1 MSCEDGAL
9 KLDTDTGHVLL
20 SPDSRFEWIVGGHQ
34 VGVQWEEKELG
45 TRRHLGGPSPVHNND
60 SSLRLWFAVD
70 QDKNEMLVVLTM
82 SVKSRSKSKA
92 RPRSFF
98 LLVPAEDLCISSAIH
113 NFQPIPLVS
122 VPEPLF
128 ERPADVVS
136 AKATRILH
144 LSFSLGHKRR
154 SGVVMTT
161 RPYSG
166 NMRGT
171 PLALLDGLKSL
182 SEANQFDVYM
192 KYSSYAQ
199 VGLQRIREQIASQ
212 HVAFFTPSFDL
223 TDMYRG
229 GWHGDVDLWE
239 AQGWHKIVSNVP
251 SRKRKA
257 SSPPLEEPLRA
268 PPAYEQHGTP
278 APPAYAD
285 TASPLPRVPR
295 TPHNEQE
302 RPSPRPEIHLT
313 PSSIVCDSI
322 APGISATPL
331 SPHPLVFSDIGSEP
345 PYSAPHKQS
354 LTHAFLPAQEQ
365 LLPSLFPATDPSS
378 LSHLYDHEMG
388 MWLLTAWNL
397 VPNIHFVL
405 IHPLLSV
412 ASAVTNNDVQA
423 YRLSRMECAKALSSF
438 IADQRQKHDSINQ
451 SEETR
456 LRKQHHLKVLA
467 SEPDSLISWLFMLRS
482 EGDIGFMEM
491 LGGLEGRKRIA
502 ISAID
507 DGERFRE
514 CMSDFMVMR
523 AAIVLQALLMEG
535 QKVMQRLQGSDGE
548 MVRTEVERFAS
559 WSSK

>member
-34 VGVQWEEKELG
+34 VGAQWEEKELG

-113 NFQPIPLVS
+113 DFQPIPLDS

-212 HVAFFTPSFDL
+212 RVAFFTPSFDL

-229 GWHGDVDLWE
+229 GWHGDFDLWE

-278 APPAYAD
+278 APPA
-285 TASPLPRVPR
+285 
-295 TPHNEQE
+295 
-302 RPSPRPEIHLT
+302 

-322 APGISATPL
+322 APDISATPL

-354 LTHAFLPAQEQ
+354 PTHAILPAKQQ
-365 LLPSLFPATDPSS
+365 LLPTLFPATDPSS
-378 LSHLYDHEMG
+378 LSQLYDHEMG

-397 VPNIHFVL
+397 
-405 IHPLLSV
+405 
-412 ASAVTNNDVQA
+412 
-423 YRLSRMECAKALSSF
+423 
-438 IADQRQKHDSINQ
+438 
-451 SEETR
+451 
-456 LRKQHHLKVLA
+456 
-467 SEPDSLISWLFMLRS
+467 
-482 EGDIGFMEM
+482 
-491 LGGLEGRKRIA
+491 
-502 ISAID
+502 
-507 DGERFRE
+507 
-514 CMSDFMVMR
+514 
-523 AAIVLQALLMEG
+523 
-535 QKVMQRLQGSDGE
+535 
-548 MVRTEVERFAS
+548 
-559 WSSK
+559 